1 MTNKNEL
8 PEIEEDAHGEDSH
21 TQFAKNVA
29 EFKNDQKQNPTEA

>member
-21 TQFAKNVA
+21 T
-29 EFKNDQKQNPTEA
+29 